1 MNKKTKKKTKLTFFL
16 ILAVVLVLLS
26 SDQVNI
32 KGPAAQAE
40 AKAGILSILSDNIT
54 PPRFNLAAV
63 GDIMLDRGVGTRIN
77 KNRPDYPFIHVAGLL
92 RDADITFGNL
102 ESLIAQSG
110 KKTTGKE
117 ITFRASIDSVTG
129 LSFAGI
135 DVVSLAN
142 NHAVDFGNPAL
153 LETMDIL
160 AHNGIAYIGAG
171 ANFSSAHRPA
181 RFMINGIKVAF
192 LAYSYEFHKVIAASD
207 GPGVAV
213 IDAEEVKKD
222 ILSSRKWADTVL
234 ISCHWGWEYS
244 DHPDKETRDFAHFA
258 VDAGADI
265 LIGHHPHVIQGV
277 EIYKKGL
284 ICYSL
289 GNFVFDQTGNRV
301 KRGLILNCIVG
312 RSGPLKAS
320 LIPVIIDQKEF
331 RPKPATEQEAIFI
344 LEELKKL
351 SSDLDTVVE
360 VKKNKADV
368 KFVHQNK

>member
-1 MNKKTKKKTKLTFFL
+1 MNESTKGKIKIPFFS
-16 ILAVVLVLLS
+16 ILMALMVLLS

-40 AKAGILSILSDNIT
+40 AKAGILTTLSENLT
-54 PPRFNLAAV
+54 PPRFTLAAV
-63 GDIMLDRGVGTRIN
+63 GDIMLDRGVGSRIK
-77 KNRPDYPFIHVAGLL
+77 KNRPDYPFVHVADLIRNTDL
-92 RDADITFGNL
+92 TFGNL
-102 ESLIAQSG
+102 ESLISESG

-117 ITFRASIDSVTG
+117 ITFRASVESVIG

-142 NHAVDFGNPAL
+142 NHAVDFGDPAL

-171 ANFSSAHRPA
+171 ANFASAHRPA

-192 LAYSYEFHKVIAASD
+192 LAYSNEFHKVKAASD
-207 GPGVAV
+207 EPGIAV

-222 ILSSRKWADTVL
+222 ILSSRKWADTVI

-244 DHPDKETRDFAHFA
+244 DHPDKETRELAHLA
-258 VDAGADI
+258 VDAGADL

-277 EIYKKGL
+277 EIYKKSL

-312 RSGPLKAS
+312 RSGPLKAT
-320 LIPVIIDQKEF
+320 LIPVIIDQREF
-331 RPKPATEQEAIFI
+331 RPKPASGQEAMFV

-351 SSDLDTVVE
+351 SSNLDTVVE
-360 VKKNKADV
+360 VKKNRAEI
-368 KFVHQNK
+368 KFVH